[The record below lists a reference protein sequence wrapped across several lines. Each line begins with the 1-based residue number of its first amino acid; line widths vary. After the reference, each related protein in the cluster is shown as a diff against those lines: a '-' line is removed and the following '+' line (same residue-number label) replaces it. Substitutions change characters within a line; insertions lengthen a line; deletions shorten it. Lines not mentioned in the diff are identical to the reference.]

1 MGAKSLKAK
10 LLLVIIPIIVI
21 ALSFV
26 AWLNH
31 HKAKEFLESNFKE
44 RAFIQLELLNSKVN
58 DWLGQQKDRVT
69 NMASSMDIRGMN
81 AHTQLA
87 YLESKLKE
95 YNEYEMFFIADPS
108 GKAFTTEGQEVDVG
122 NRDYFKKVTSG
133 QPYAISDPLI
143 SRASGKMIVVI
154 ASPIYD
160 QHNKVSG
167 MLGAT
172 VPIGTMNEIVGTQK
186 IGQTGYAYMV
196 KKDGMVISYP
206 DQKEI
211 LKLNVLKL
219 NIPTLQEGIEEAFTG
234 KTGYKRYTYK
244 GVDKYA
250 FFSQVPTT
258 GWVVAIT
265 APVEEASSQL
275 NYLAKLS
282 FVTATVVLVFAVIIL
297 VIFSSRFVRPIR
309 HLSELTAMIADGD
322 LTVKTPN
329 RSKDEVGVLSHNFNQ
344 MVESVHM
351 LLFEIKDASQK
362 MRSSSDVLTLASKE
376 TTHSAEQVAV
386 TINDLAEGAG
396 DIAHSIQSAHVEVT
410 LVNESLQKI
419 SVYADEMAHTFKA
432 TQVLTEEGEHAV
444 RAAVLKMEEIQ
455 NMVDT
460 ASEVVQKLGERSEEI
475 GQIVGLITGIASQ
488 TNLLALNASIEA
500 ARAGEAGRGFAVV
513 ADEVRKLAEETD
525 KAAGDISRIVQ
536 ENKRETHE
544 AIDSIQRGHAV
555 IVEGQ
560 EMVHHTGDSFGK
572 IHEHIR
578 LVGEKST
585 HITTSIKVAEENAR
599 KVSNEMERISAITEE
614 ASAGSEEVAAV
625 SEQQAAAA
633 QQLSNDA
640 ATMARLSDQMESLVS
655 RFKMEK

>member
-1 MGAKSLKAK
+1 MRAKSLKVK
-10 LLLVIIPIIVI
+10 LLLVIIPLMMI
-21 ALSFV
+21 ALTFV

-31 HKAKEFLESNFKE
+31 NKAKEFLESNFQE

-58 DWLGQQKDRVT
+58 DWLVQQKDRVT
-69 NMASSMDIRGMN
+69 NIASSMDIRSMN
-81 AHTQLA
+81 DHAQLA
-87 YLESKLKE
+87 YLKSKLEE
-95 YNEYEMFFIADPS
+95 YKEYEMFFIADTT
-108 GKAFTTEGQEVDVG
+108 GKAFTTEGQNVDVG
-122 NRDYFKKVTSG
+122 NRDYFGSVMGG

-160 QHNKVSG
+160 TQNKLRG

-172 VPIGTMNEIVGTQK
+172 VPVGTMNEIVGKQK

-196 KKDGMVISYP
+196 KKDGLVISYP

-211 LKLNVLKL
+211 LRLNVLKL
-219 NIPTLQEGIEEAFTG
+219 NIPNLEEGIREAFAG

-265 APVEEASSQL
+265 APVKEASSQL
-275 NYLAKLS
+275 DYLAKLS
-282 FVTATVVLVFAVIIL
+282 FATAGVVLIFAVIIL

-309 HLSELTAMIADGD
+309 HLSELTAKIAEGD

-329 RSKDEVGVLSHNFNQ
+329 RSEDEVGVLSHNFNQ
-344 MVESVHM
+344 MVDSVHM

-376 TTHSAEQVAV
+376 TTQSAEQVAA

-396 DIAHSIQSAHVEVT
+396 DIANSIQSAHAEVS
-410 LVNESLQKI
+410 LVNDSLQKI
-419 SVYADEMAHTFKA
+419 SKYADEMTQTF
-432 TQVLTEEGEHAV
+432 TSTCMLTEEGEQAV

-455 NMVDT
+455 HMVDE
-460 ASEVVQKLGERSEEI
+460 ASRVVQKLGGRSEEI
-475 GQIVGLITGIASQ
+475 GQIVSLITGIASQ

-500 ARAGEAGRGFAVV
+500 ARAGESGRGFAVV

-525 KAAGDISRIVQ
+525 RAARDITCIVQ
-536 ENKRETHE
+536 ENKRETQD
-544 AIDSIQRGHAV
+544 AIHSIQRGHAV
-555 IVEGQ
+555 IIEGQ
-560 EMVHHTGDSFGK
+560 DMVHHTGDSFGK
-572 IHEHIR
+572 IYEHIR
-578 LVGEKST
+578 LVGEKSN
-585 HITTSIKVAEENAR
+585 HITTSIKLAEENAR
-599 KVSNEMERISAITEE
+599 RVLSEMEHISAITEE

-640 ATMARLSDQMESLVS
+640 SALAGLSDQMESLLS